1 MSKKNTKKKNMKK
14 KSQKILTLLK
24 LRNSNFLIKKI

>member
-14 KSQKILTLLK
+14 KSQKILTL
-24 LRNSNFLIKKI
+24 FEIKKRKLLDKKI